1 MKTFDLTGSARKN
14 RRHSVKRLE
23 SVGAAFEVYDGPLT
37 DALLSELQAVSDTWL
52 TAKKQVEKGFSLG
65 RFEREYLDGW
75 PLALVRIEG
84 RMVAFANVW
93 TMPGKQELS
102 IDLMRHLPDAP
113 NGLMDFLF
121 VRLMQWGREQ
131 GYARFNLGV
140 APLSGIESRRLA
152 PIWARAA
159 GLLYRHGERVY
170 GYEGLHRYKEKFR
183 PEWHGRYLAAPRG
196 LAMAKALIDVTRLV
210 SRPPPRSNASPGKQA
225 QPKRLRRLARA
236 RSVSR
241 ANGCNM

>member
-1 MKTFDLTGSARKN
+1 METFDLAGSERKN
-14 RRHSVKRLE
+14 LRHSVKRLE

-37 DALLSELQAVSDTWL
+37 DALLAELRAVSDTWL

-75 PLALVRIEG
+75 PLALVRIES
-84 RMVAFANVW
+84 RIVAFANVW
-93 TMPGKQELS
+93 TMPRKQELS

-183 PEWHGRYLAAPRG
+183 PEWHGRYLAAPRE

-210 SRPPPRSNASPGKQA
+210 SRPPPRSNASPGK
-225 QPKRLRRLARA
+225 
-236 RSVSR
+236 
-241 ANGCNM
+241 